1 MLSSLI
7 CHCVLRIKCIDNEW
21 WCVWQVETIEDSV
34 QEKLV
39 QIQKGIAD
47 EVDEKEKN
55 ELKKRKLL
63 AEV

>member
-1 MLSSLI
+1 ME
-7 CHCVLRIKCIDNEW
+7 RID
-21 WCVWQVETIEDSV
+21 DSV

-39 QIQKGIAD
+39 QIQKGITD
-47 EVDEKEKN
+47 EVDEKEKS

>member
-1 MLSSLI
+1 MW
-7 CHCVLRIKCIDNEW
+7 EY
-21 WCVWQVETIEDSV
+21 VWQVERIDDSV

-39 QIQKGIAD
+39 QIQKGITD